1 MLMACALQASY
12 AEAVRLGDATAAV
25 ALEDAQ
31 KARDQQKLNAELLPA
46 AMAFAQRKQE
56 GTRLLQEKSYAA
68 AAAEC
73 RGALAS
79 M

>member
-1 MLMACALQASY
+1 MRMVCALQASY

-31 KARDQQKLNAELLPA
+31 KARDQQKLNALPA